1 MRLWGLALS
10 VVLLFLCA
18 IAPFPPA
25 AEPAAALKSTEKW
38 LLIGVHSK
46 SLTLYEGT
54 NIVKTY
60 PVATG
65 TGDTPTPLGVFR
77 IVNRFA
83 SEMSGFGTRF
93 LGLNCPWGT
102 YGIHGTNKPDSIGQ
116 NASHGCIRMHVKDAE
131 DLYNRVPNGT
141 RVVIEGG
148 PFGDLDYS
156 LKPLAPGDRSSHV
169 RAVQAKLKALGY
181 YYGSADGVYG
191 ENTIKAVIGARKV
204 LNLPLSDSVD
214 WAFYQAIGL
223 TLFE

>member
-1 MRLWGLALS
+1 MRVWGLALS
-10 VVLLFLCA
+10 VALLFICA
-18 IAPFPPA
+18 SAPFSPD
-25 AEPAAALKSTEKW
+25 AEPVAAVKSAEKW
-38 LLIGVHSK
+38 LLVGIHSK
-46 SLTLYEGT
+46 TLTLYEGT
-54 NIVKTY
+54 KIIKTY

-77 IVNRFA
+77 ITNRFA

-93 LGLNCPWGT
+93 LGFNCPWGT

-131 DLYNRVPNGT
+131 DLYSRVPNGA

-156 LKPLAPGDRSSHV
+156 LKALAPGDRNSHV

-181 YYGSADGVYG
+181 YYGTADGVYG
-191 ENTIKAVIGARKV
+191 ENTKQAVIHAREA
-204 LNLPLSDSVD
+204 LQLPASDSVD